1 MSKRKETLYNRLLKQ
16 FTKINDKLPEEQKLS
31 IAGRRRIIRESL
43 LPQFKSIPKSKIRV
57 KAIKLAIFDE
67 YDKQPPKENCDL
79 NYIDPSN
86 LFCNWF
92 EIDEFIR
99 ERIPDCIFLRVNAG
113 DFGVTKIF
121 NTRDYNYYSNGVQD
135 ITERIRP
142 IAENPNKRL
151 RIYPSYAGIQKL
163 RPKKKNDGTPENY
176 FLDMVLYIND
186 EPVADDDSI
195 RFELPKTKEVRE
207 AKRRTKNALD
217 EKLKTLKQKKARK
230 KRARKTLS
238 KNLSLTK
245 QKKVKLK
252 KTANPRV
259 STQEAYLKQWN
270 KTFTLIEN
278 QYQRGLIT
286 KEKYNQLSKDLLEN
300 FKKGGEV

>member
-1 MSKRKETLYNRLLKQ
+1 
-16 FTKINDKLPEEQKLS
+16 
-31 IAGRRRIIRESL
+31 
-43 LPQFKSIPKSKIRV
+43 
-57 KAIKLAIFDE
+57 
-67 YDKQPPKENCDL
+67 
-79 NYIDPSN
+79 
-86 LFCNWF
+86 
-92 EIDEFIR
+92 
-99 ERIPDCIFLRVNAG
+99 
-113 DFGVTKIF
+113 
-121 NTRDYNYYSNGVQD
+121 VQD

-186 EPVADDDSI
+186 EPVADDDST

-300 FKKGGEV
+300 FKTGGEI